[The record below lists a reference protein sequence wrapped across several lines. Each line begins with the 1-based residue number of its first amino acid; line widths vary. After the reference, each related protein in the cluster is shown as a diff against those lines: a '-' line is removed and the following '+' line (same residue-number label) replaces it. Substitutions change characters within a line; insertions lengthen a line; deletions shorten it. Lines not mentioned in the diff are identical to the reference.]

1 MKRLSF
7 GDRVFY
13 FINYIILSF
22 FLLVVS
28 YPLIYII
35 SCSFSSSS
43 AVVSGRVFL
52 WPVEP
57 TLIGHTTI
65 FENNRILVGFANS
78 FLYAVTGT
86 ILAGTVTMFASYP
99 LSRNDFIL
107 RKQIM
112 FIFTFTMFFGGGLIP
127 TYMLI
132 KKLGLIDTRA
142 VMIIPGA
149 VSVYNIIITRTY
161 IKSNIP
167 TELLDAARIDGCSDF
182 QFFLRI
188 VLPLSKT
195 IMAVVALFYAV
206 GIWNSYFNALI
217 YLTRQQLYPLQIILR
232 EILIQ
237 NKVDAEM
244 ISKGRINVKDLAA
257 RQAIFELLKYS
268 LIVVS
273 SAPVFVIYPF
283 IQKYFVKGIMIG
295 SLKG

>member
-1 MKRLSF
+1 M
-7 GDRVFY
+7 
-13 FINYIILSF
+13 
-22 FLLVVS
+22 
-28 YPLIYII
+28 
-35 SCSFSSSS
+35 
-43 AVVSGRVFL
+43 
-52 WPVEP
+52 
-57 TLIGHTTI
+57 
-65 FENNRILVGFANS
+65 
-78 FLYAVTGT
+78 
-86 ILAGTVTMFASYP
+86 TMLASYP

-127 TYMLI
+127 TYILI

-206 GIWNSYFNALI
+206 DIWNSYFNALI
-217 YLTRQQLYPLQIILR
+217 YLTRQQLYLLQIILR